1 MSGSKNSTG
10 EQHIRSET
18 IREYRTQGTRQN
30 IRSPQ
35 IKCPTVIRSSMAT
48 SETTAYSANV
58 ISVDLSEIPEPPE
71 PEEILGTKT
80 STDTAVSQGNPFTG
94 NLWRLPELLQR
105 EFTEDW
111 IIDGLFC
118 RGDLVA
124 LYGPAKS
131 AKTFL
136 ALDMAM
142 SAATGSAWCN
152 GRFSVPKGRTI
163 VYCAGEGIR
172 GLKRRWTSVSDYYS
186 ASHEAMSRII
196 TVPLVH
202 QLFEEGVAPG
212 GVSQFIAAIKD
223 GLPDEQVDLIVID
236 TLNRASVGANEN
248 SAQDIGVILA
258 HCTQIQKETGAAV
271 MLVHH
276 ADKQGITL
284 RGSSA
289 LRAAVDVALK
299 VDPRSG
305 GKFQLIC
312 DAIKDGERFDPLSFD
327 LFPIQESVVVNWLAN
342 EDEIPGKTHTDR
354 VMDYLGLHPGDWHSS
369 SAIASFTGV
378 QKNRA
383 CEALGRLEREGKIES
398 SLTNPMKTQSSH
410 NPRVFRIKRQDGA
423 VDR

>member
-1 MSGSKNSTG
+1 MTT
-10 EQHIRSET
+10 SE
-18 IREYRTQGTRQN
+18 
-30 IRSPQ
+30 
-35 IKCPTVIRSSMAT
+35 PTV
-48 SETTAYSANV
+48 YSADTP
-58 ISVDLSEIPEPPE
+58 SVNILEIPEPPE
-71 PEEILGTKT
+71 PEEILGTKASAET
-80 STDTAVSQGNPFTG
+80 SSGQGNPFTG
-94 NLWRLPELLQR
+94 NLWRLPDLLQR

-111 IIDGLFC
+111 VIDGLFC

-152 GRFSVPKGRTI
+152 GRFGVPKGRTI

-172 GLKRRWTSVSDYYS
+172 GLKRRWQSVSDHYS
-186 ASHEAMSRII
+186 AEHEAMSRII
-196 TVPLVH
+196 TVPLVP
-202 QLFEEGVAPG
+202 QLFEEGIAPG
-212 GVSQFIAAIKD
+212 GVGQFITAIAD
-223 GLPDEQVDLIVID
+223 GLPGEQVDLIVID

-258 HCTQIQKETGAAV
+258 HCSQIQKETGAAV

-276 ADKQGITL
+276 ADKQGVTL

-327 LFPIQESVVVNWLAN
+327 LFPIHESVVVNWLAD
-342 EDEIPGKTHTDR
+342 EDEAPGRTHTDR
-354 VMDYLGLHPGDWHSS
+354 VLEYMGLHPEDWNSS
-369 SAIASFTGV
+369 TDISSFTGV
-378 QKNRA
+378 QKNRV
-383 CEALGRLEREGKIES
+383 CEAIGRLEKDGKIES
-398 SLTNPMKTQSSH
+398 SLRNPAKGQSSH
-410 NPRVFRIKRQDGA
+410 NPRVFRVRRQDGA
-423 VDR
+423 TGR

>member
-1 MSGSKNSTG
+1 M
-10 EQHIRSET
+10 T
-18 IREYRTQGTRQN
+18 IPE
-30 IRSPQ
+30 P
-35 IKCPTVIRSSMAT
+35 
-48 SETTAYSANV
+48 TAYSADV
-58 ISVDLSEIPEPPE
+58 ISVDLAQLPEPPE
-71 PEEILGTKT
+71 PEEILGTKA
-80 STDTAVSQGNPFTG
+80 SAETAVGQGNPFTG
-94 NLWRLPELLQR
+94 NLWRLPDLLQR

-111 IIDGLFC
+111 VIDGLFC

-142 SAATGSAWCN
+142 SAATGSSWCN
-152 GRFSVPKGRTI
+152 GRFGVPKGRTI

-172 GLKRRWTSVSDYYS
+172 GLKRRWQSVSDYYS
-186 ASHEAMSRII
+186 AERDAMSRII
-196 TVPLVH
+196 TVPLVP

-248 SAQDIGVILA
+248 SAQDIGVILV
-258 HCTQIQKETGAAV
+258 HCSEIQKETGAAV

-305 GKFQLIC
+305 GRFQLIC

-327 LFPIQESVVVNWLAN
+327 LFPIQESVVVNWLAD
-342 EDEIPGKTHTDR
+342 DEEVAGKTHVDR
-354 VMDYLGLHPGDWHSS
+354 VLDHLGLHPSDWSS
-369 SAIASFTGV
+369 STDVSNFTGI
-378 QKNRA
+378 QKNRV
-383 CEALGRLEREGKIES
+383 CEALGRLERDGKIES
-398 SLTNPMKTQSSH
+398 SLRNPGKGQSSR
-410 NPRVFRIKRQDGA
+410 NPRVFRIRQQAGGT
-423 VDR
+423 DR